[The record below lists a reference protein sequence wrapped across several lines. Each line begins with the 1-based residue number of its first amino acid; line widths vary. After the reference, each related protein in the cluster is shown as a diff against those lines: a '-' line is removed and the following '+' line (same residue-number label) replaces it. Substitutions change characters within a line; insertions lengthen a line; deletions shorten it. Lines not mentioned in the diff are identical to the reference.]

1 MSFKWNWR
9 KFYAPNEIQVNSMRP
24 STVNSWRIRF
34 DSQFNKSLIPIE
46 QCTRWE
52 ICTQCVCTTHFIFQ
66 RTKQLII
73 ELSRIKSKR
82 RLKMKKSDFFENQLF
97 PWKCTNGLISAKNS
111 FFKWKKRCKTIEIRI
126 GGHLSFQ
133 FRDHNKYLMY
143 ALGIT

>member
-82 RLKMKKSDFFENQLF
+82 RLKMKKRYFLWKPTISMEMNKWSHFREKFLF
-97 PWKCTNGLISAKNS
+97 QME
-111 FFKWKKRCKTIEIRI
+111 KRCTTIEIRI